1 MYKILIIGKKSFIG
15 SNLKKILPKNFYVKC
30 LSFEEVI
37 KKKNSYF
44 SEYSH
49 VINTSIH
56 KNYINKNYKLIYD
69 LDKRFI
75 LKFKKINFIYIFL
88 NTRKIY
94 LPKFNIKEN
103 SVKRPMCFY
112 SKNKLKTEKYL
123 KKKLKNK
130 LLSLRTG
137 NILGRKLI
145 KNIRNNH
152 KLFFDNYLILRKK
165 NKKIVVDNDFKDFLT
180 IVQFCRIVAILI
192 KRNINGIF
200 NVSISEKI
208 YLSDI
213 LKWLDKKFYKKIE
226 FTNYRKDSFTLSNKK
241 LLKKIEKKP
250 LKSELVKFCKNIF
263 N

>member
-15 SNLKKILPKNFYVKC
+15 SNLKKILSKNFYVKS

-37 KKKNSYF
+37 KKKNSFF

-56 KNYINKNYKLIYD
+56 KNYINKSYKLIYD

-103 SVKRPMCFY
+103 SEKRPICSY

-123 KKKLKNK
+123 KKRLKNK

-137 NILGRKLI
+137 NILGRKFS
-145 KNIRNNH
+145 KNSRNNH
-152 KLFFDNYLILRKK
+152 KLFFDNYLILRKN
-165 NKKIVVDNDFKDFLT
+165 NKKVIVDDDFKDFLS
-180 IVQFCRIVAILI
+180 IIQFSRIVATLI
-192 KRNINGIF
+192 KRNINGI
-200 NVSISEKI
+200 
-208 YLSDI
+208 
-213 LKWLDKKFYKKIE
+213 LK
-226 FTNYRKDSFTLSNKK
+226 R
-241 LLKKIEKKP
+241 
-250 LKSELVKFCKNIF
+250 
-263 N
+263 